1 MQIGIDLGA
10 TKIESVVL
18 SEGGRELYRER
29 EQSPNNYLETLNSIK
44 LIVNKIEK
52 RFNNKFSVGV
62 CHPGSSSTGNSLI
75 KNAHNSPWL
84 NNKNLNLDLSKALNK
99 NVFCENDA
107 NCFALS
113 ESIDGSAKHY
123 KIVFGIILGSG
134 CGGGLIINKKIISG
148 PNNLAGEWG
157 HNSLPLPGTLPD
169 EKSNNIK
176 DMSIENFISGKG
188 IEKLFSE
195 KFNEKFS
202 AHDIFHKANKNPQ
215 YKKFI
220 DDFKNRLARSLTLL
234 INTIDPDA
242 IVFGGG
248 LSNEIVFLDE
258 IKKMTEKFITEKELN
273 TVFLKPEYGDASGV
287 RGAAILA
294 RNKIY

>member
-202 AHDIFHKANKNPQ
+202 AHDIFHKANKNLQ